1 MVNSIRGLS
10 SRWSEVSKTVFS
22 ISLITMLFALSFL
35 ANAQTN
41 KIPKIGM
48 LQSAS
53 AATSTSNTDAFRR
66 GLRELGYTEGK
77 NILLEYRYAEGKSAR
92 LSELA
97 TELVQ
102 LKVDVI
108 VAAGTQ
114 STTAAKRATSTIPIV
129 VGAAGDLIRTGLVA
143 SLARPGGNITGST
156 VISPDVSGK
165 RVELLKEVLPK
176 ASRVAVLLY
185 AGSGTDR
192 DEVQQTEAAARSLK
206 VKIQI
211 VEVRNPSDFQAAYA
225 AMKRETADALI
236 LIQSSFTGF
245 HRKQLAELGIKSN
258 MPTMCESARWTEDGC
273 AISYGPDL
281 PYQYQRAAVYVDKI
295 LKGAKPAELPVE
307 QPTKFELMIN
317 LKTAK
322 QIGLTIPQWVLVK
335 ADRVIK

>member
-1 MVNSIRGLS
+1 
-10 SRWSEVSKTVFS
+10 
-22 ISLITMLFALSFL
+22 
-35 ANAQTN
+35 
-41 KIPKIGM
+41 M

-53 AATSTSNTDAFRR
+53 AATSTSNTEAFRR
-66 GLRELGYTEGK
+66 GLREVGYTEGK
-77 NILLEYRYAEGKSAR
+77 NILVEYRYAEGKPGR

-97 TELVQ
+97 MELVR

-114 STTAAKRATSTIPIV
+114 STSAAKQATSTIPIV
-129 VGAAGDLIRTGLVA
+129 VGAAGDLVRTGLVA
-143 SLARPGGNITGST
+143 SLARPGGNVTGST
-156 VISPDVSGK
+156 AISPDVSGK

-185 AGSGTDR
+185 SGSGTDR
-192 DEVQQTEAAARSLK
+192 DEVKQTEAAAQSLK

-211 VEVRNPSDFQAAYA
+211 IEVRNPNDFQAAYM
-225 AMKRETADALI
+225 AMKKENADALI
-236 LIQSSFTGF
+236 LSQSSFTSF
-245 HRKQLAELGIKSN
+245 HRRQLAELGIKN
-258 MPTMCESARWTEDGC
+258 NLPTMCESARWTEDGC
-273 AISYGPDL
+273 LMSYGPDL

-295 LKGAKPAELPVE
+295 LKGAKPADLPVE

-317 LKTAK
+317 LKAAK